1 MLRAMARLSSVH
13 RKGLLFIAGAF
24 VINLVF
30 AALTGHP
37 LGVEKPRDGHDAS

>member
-1 MLRAMARLSSVH
+1 MLRGMARLSSVQ

-24 VINLVF
+24 VVNLVF

-37 LGVEKPRDGHDAS
+37 LGVDKPSERQDAV